1 MFLFSSV
8 DCHLIVSTSAAPL
21 DRFSLRPTQIPGDQ
35 IRSELL
41 LTSQTREHLFV
52 FLTDSSSDSSSSGKR
67 NKKQILVLQDPSC
80 CLTAPFY
87 PSAARWHLELPSRA
101 AASSNP
107 KTLTPQLL
115 HNTPGT
121 LRNCKIFSTNAHPD
135 IFSPSSTGVFVTE
148 GCVSVKSGLL
158 QKSFS
163 SPWPRGDLLP
173 PPSPQTFTLTLSLCV

>member
-87 PSAARWHLELPSRA
+87 PLCCTMAFRA
-101 AASSNP
+101 AVSSSCLIKPQNSDPPASAQHTRNTQELQDILH
-107 KTLTPQLL
+107 KCTPQRFFPLQ
-115 HNTPGT
+115 HWCVRYGG
-121 LRNCKIFSTNAHPD
+121 LRF
-135 IFSPSSTGVFVTE
+135 G
-148 GCVSVKSGLL
+148 
-158 QKSFS
+158 
-163 SPWPRGDLLP
+163 
-173 PPSPQTFTLTLSLCV
+173 